1 MHFAVSPGAASL
13 LREAGVP
20 LEECVPFLRGE
31 AGKWL
36 NVRGAMETISEWRR
50 RRTEWNQED
59 KIEGRIDQRH
69 LSPVLRED
77 QKEAVVSSFGKSGLL
92 IAPAGWGKTAAG
104 CELIRLFA
112 KEEGKP
118 CIVVAPSVEILRQW
132 KEWCSLL
139 GVKDVSFVGGGDGE
153 DEGGGMKGETKQGP
167 YLGRGHLS
175 PPSVTLLTYS
185 MLTGG
190 KEFKSQSHLLQLKA
204 NWYGVLVLDE
214 VHHLPAKTYRR
225 SVEGMKK
232 LLCQCKIGLTAT
244 PYRED
249 CCCESAL
256 TKLVGP
262 ILFEKRRGKGGK
274 GENEGGSD
282 APRVIC
288 VPLPPI
294 LHEAYERAKGFKKR
308 LFAALNPCKTA
319 LLSQTLFEERRKAVV
334 YVQILHAL
342 DVVMDV
348 LTKSVPEGW
357 IIGPLNGSTPERE
370 RQRMY
375 ASFREREGAC
385 ILLTTDVSS
394 SGIDLPDCDCVVE
407 MTSDSSRSKCH
418 QRWGR
423 AMRVKEGKRV
433 PLILT
438 LVSKGTHEDDTS
450 EHRAGGE
457 DVQFE
462 EREDVHVPHQV
473 QTSFLSSVEAYVS
486 SSTSKRQRRRSK
498 GVGNKRVHLLKE
510 KVRRC
515 ARRQS
520 SCSQQEQQ

>member
-1 MHFAVSPGAASL
+1 MHFAVSPGATSL

-20 LEECVPFLRGE
+20 VEESIPFLRGE

-36 NVRGAMETISEWRR
+36 NVRGAMETISDWRR
-50 RRTEWNQED
+50 RTGGQNQQQ
-59 KIEGRIDQRH
+59 IWIDQH
-69 LSPVLRED
+69 HALSPMLRED
-77 QKEAVVSSFGKSGLL
+77 QKEAVLSSLGKSGLL

-104 CELIRLFA
+104 SELIRLFA

-132 KEWCSLL
+132 KEWCSRL
-139 GVKDVSFVGGGDGE
+139 GVTDVSFVGE
-153 DEGGGMKGETKQGP
+153 DDEEGGRHQGQ
-167 YLGRGHLS
+167 YLGKGHLS

-185 MLTGG
+185 MLSGG
-190 KEFKSQSHLLQLKA
+190 KEFRTQSHLLQLQT
-204 NWYGVLVLDE
+204 NWYGVVIMDE
-214 VHHLPAKTYRR
+214 VHHLPATTYRR
-225 SVEGMKK
+225 SVVGMKK
-232 LLCQCKIGLTAT
+232 LLCQSKIGLTAT

-249 CCCESAL
+249 CCCESTL
-256 TKLVGP
+256 TRLVGP
-262 ILFEKRRGKGGK
+262 VLFEQRRGG
-274 GENEGGSD
+274 GGSD
-282 APRVIC
+282 VPRVIC
-288 VPLPPI
+288 VPLPP
-294 LHEAYERAKGFKKR
+294 LLSEAYEKAKGFKKR
-308 LFAALNPCKTA
+308 LFAALNPCKTI
-319 LLSQTLFEERRKAVV
+319 LLAQTLSEERRKAIV

-348 LTKSVPEGW
+348 LTKSVPNGW
-357 IIGPLNGSTPERE
+357 IIGPLNGSTPASE

-385 ILLTTDVSS
+385 ILLTTDVSC

-407 MTSDSSRSKCH
+407 ITSDSSRSKCH

-423 AMRVKEGKRV
+423 AMRVKEGKKA

-438 LVSKGTHEDDTS
+438 FVSKGTHEDETR
-450 EHRAGGE
+450 EHRAGGK

-462 EREDVHVPHQV
+462 VREDVHVTDQV
-473 QTSFLSSVEAYVS
+473 QTSFLSSVEAYI

-510 KVRRC
+510 QVRRC

-520 SCSQQEQQ
+520 LCLQQEQQ